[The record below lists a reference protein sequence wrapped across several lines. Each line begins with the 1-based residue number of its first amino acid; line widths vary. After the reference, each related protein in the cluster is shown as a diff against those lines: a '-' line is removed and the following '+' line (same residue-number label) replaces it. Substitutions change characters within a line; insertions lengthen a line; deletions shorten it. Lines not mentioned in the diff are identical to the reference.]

1 VAFIRLT
8 EPDDASG
15 ALAGEYDEAIKRAGK
30 VFNIVKAMSPN
41 PRVLRHSMALYGGI
55 MHGPSE
61 LSRVER
67 ELLAVVVSRE
77 NDCHYWIVAHANDLR
92 AEGAADELVRAAQVD
107 YREAELEPRVRS
119 LCDFAVKLTRGPASM
134 RQDDVDALRL
144 QGLSDAAIHDA
155 VQVISY
161 FNYVNRVADAIG
173 IEDESEW
180 AGSGPQHD

>member
-15 ALAGEYDEAIKRAGK
+15 ALAHEYDDAVERAGK

-41 PRVLRHSMALYGGI
+41 PSVLRRSMALYSGI

-77 NDCHYWIVAHANDLR
+77 NDCHY
-92 AEGAADELVRAAQVD
+92 
-107 YREAELEPRVRS
+107 
-119 LCDFAVKLTRGPASM
+119 
-134 RQDDVDALRL
+134 
-144 QGLSDAAIHDA
+144 
-155 VQVISY
+155 
-161 FNYVNRVADAIG
+161 
-173 IEDESEW
+173 
-180 AGSGPQHD
+180 